1 MWGKKAAACERE
13 GEVIM
18 STNLGQICKVA
29 HIPGNQVFHLD
40 TNKQKNQP
48 VTTVMEVPPLSLSLL
63 FRVVV
68 YQTK

>member
-1 MWGKKAAACERE
+1 MEKEGAVCERD

-29 HIPGNQVFHLD
+29 HIPDNQVFYLD
-40 TNKQKNQP
+40 TNKQKNHL
-48 VTTVMEVPPLSLSLL
+48 TTLMEVPPLSLSLL
-63 FRVVV
+63 FRAVV

>member
-1 MWGKKAAACERE
+1 MEKEGAVCERD
-13 GEVIM
+13 GEVIT

-29 HIPGNQVFHLD
+29 HIPDNQVFHLD

-48 VTTVMEVPPLSLSLL
+48 VTTLMEVPPLSLSLL
-63 FRVVV
+63 FRAVV